1 MYFTFKIDLLNKE
14 KLNLGHSTPSKA
26 KNSPFWGSQIVD
38 KVNKMIGF

>member
-26 KNSPFWGSQIVD
+26 KNSPFCGSIFKAIQFSD
-38 KVNKMIGF
+38 F